1 MKKIKKILLTYG
13 PATFMLILFGTL
25 LSNCAV
31 SDEVKGKSGA
41 QLWGENC
48 IRCHNTPS
56 PETFGDVDWD
66 VAVMHMRIRANLT
79 DEEANRIAKF
89 LKTAN

>member
-1 MKKIKKILLTYG
+1 MKKLPIII
-13 PATFMLILFGTL
+13 FLFTL
-25 LSNCAV
+25 LSIAITISSCSAT
-31 SDEVKGKSGA
+31 SRLSEAKSGA

-48 IRCHNTPS
+48 LRCHNAPA
-56 PETFGDVDWD
+56 PQTFSDTEWD

-79 DEEANRIAKF
+79 EDEAVKIVGF

>member
-1 MKKIKKILLTYG
+1 MKKNPVILVIFFLALAVVTVNSC
-13 PATFMLILFGTL
+13 ATTNSISET
-25 LSNCAV
+25 
-31 SDEVKGKSGA
+31 KSGA

-48 IRCHNTPS
+48 LRCHNTPS
-56 PETFGDVDWD
+56 PETFSDTEWD

-79 DEEANRIAKF
+79 ENESVKIADF

>member
-1 MKKIKKILLTYG
+1 MKNKRKSLIYSGLGT
-13 PATFMLILFGTL
+13 LILFTLIFL
-25 LSNCAV
+25 LSNCNV
-31 SDEVKGKSGA
+31 SNEIKAKSGA

-48 IRCHNTPS
+48 LRCHNNPS
-56 PETFGDVDWD
+56 PETFSDVEWD

-79 DEEANRIAKF
+79 DEEAKKIAKF